1 MKLIFITSCKPL
13 NNEDITIMQKNSI
26 RSWSRLPIDK
36 KILVFNKNQSVID
49 MCEDLDVEVVSD
61 YDHSSYSDIPT
72 WVSMKNIA
80 SEHAENGDV
89 IVWVN
94 SDVMFDETLLN
105 TINTVNE
112 SINDFVLVGQKYDW
126 HNFTLL
132 DTIPNFNLFENLSVH
147 SEWAIDYFIFKK
159 HVFLDVPKFFIARM
173 RFDNFLMDKAI
184 KEHTAIDCSETI
196 FCIHHRHDYGP
207 NTDKKFSD
215 IYETSS
221 YQTEQKINDSLI
233 NGSLSNIKNCMYYT
247 KFENNEIKILKK

>member
-89 IVWVN
+89 IVLVN
-94 SDVMFDETLLN
+94 S
-105 TINTVNE
+105 
-112 SINDFVLVGQKYDW
+112 VLVFSKASSILKMIGAVV
-126 HNFTLL
+126 LL
-132 DTIPNFNLFENLSVH
+132 D
-147 SEWAIDYFIFKK
+147 A
-159 HVFLDVPKFFIARM
+159 
-173 RFDNFLMDKAI
+173 
-184 KEHTAIDCSETI
+184 
-196 FCIHHRHDYGP
+196 
-207 NTDKKFSD
+207 
-215 IYETSS
+215 
-221 YQTEQKINDSLI
+221 LI
-233 NGSLSNIKNCMYYT
+233 
-247 KFENNEIKILKK
+247 